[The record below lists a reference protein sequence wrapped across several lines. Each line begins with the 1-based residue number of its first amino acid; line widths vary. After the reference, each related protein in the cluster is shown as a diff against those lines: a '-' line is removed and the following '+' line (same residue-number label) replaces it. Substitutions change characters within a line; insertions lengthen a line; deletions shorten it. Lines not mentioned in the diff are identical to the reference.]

1 MKNGQLRSESDRTA
15 SVIILIVMTII
26 LIGCILGMT
35 YLFDYGFYSNEDNG
49 KTAKSVAVQLYSL
62 EDLDFAKDYYNCASI
77 NEKTEQDESRIKF
90 YRTKFSLDQSSFIFN
105 VEDSSGVVVFD
116 SVFDTTYNKDEAELK
131 DNNQSVSYEDIK
143 KNPHFI
149 SYNSYAQG
157 AKYVG
162 YEDFTVLNKNRQ
174 PETFRIN
181 YVIIEGEEVKAND
194 KYSTAFRWIEIAN
207 SLKYFLFVVMFFAAL
222 IIIILLSMITINAG
236 FKDDENGEIVP
247 GFIDKIPL
255 DICTMFLIALFTVA
269 WIITGLTSAAAVD
282 MVLNNVVMMFVCVAA
297 ILVLMT
303 YLQTL
308 SVRVKMGKIYKNTLF
323 YRFYRKFKRKA
334 PRKFRRFFN
343 DLTVFKKLILG
354 ISVFVL
360 GEAAILSLIAYK
372 GILTDGADPK
382 AVMLTFI
389 VVWAMTRLIIIPIF
403 VMYAI
408 NLHYVK
414 EEGQKLAK
422 GVLGDDI
429 SDKLSIASIRA
440 HGKNL
445 DKIRDEI
452 NKAMEQELKSEKLK
466 NELITNVS
474 HDIKTPLTSIKNY
487 VDLLNREDLSNEDR
501 KKYLEIVNRHTDKL
515 TMLLGDLIEASQIS
529 SGNID
534 IELEKTSLNIII
546 EQTIEEFAV
555 KFMKS
560 ELIPRVEMPE
570 EDIYIMGDGKWIWRI
585 FSNLL
590 NNACKYAA
598 PGTDVEIILDKK
610 QNEAVIKIANIAGH
624 DLDFEGKELFERF
637 VRGDSSRHTEGNGL
651 GLSIAKS
658 LTELQNGKLDINVNN
673 NKFIAVL
680 KFELAD

>member
-26 LIGCILGMT
+26 LIGCILGMA
-35 YLFDYGFYSNEDNG
+35 YLFEYDFYKDNDNG
-49 KTAKSVAVQLYSL
+49 ATAKSVAVQLYSL
-62 EDLDFAKDYYNCASI
+62 DDIDFAKDYFNCVEDLNNQIEENTSI
-77 NEKTEQDESRIKF
+77 AKRIN
-90 YRTKFSLDQSSFIFN
+90 YYENKFSLDYSSFIFCVIDTRDN
-105 VEDSSGVVVFD
+105 VIFDGVAEATEHQKTFEELSSNSEYTGSSDFYRFYGNGNTVPLRIKYAILTGEDTD
-116 SVFDTTYNKDEAELK
+116 AT
-131 DNNQSVSYEDIK
+131 
-143 KNPHFI
+143 
-149 SYNSYAQG
+149 
-157 AKYVG
+157 
-162 YEDFTVLNKNRQ
+162 
-174 PETFRIN
+174 
-181 YVIIEGEEVKAND
+181 D

-222 IIIILLSMITINAG
+222 IIILLLSMITINAG
-236 FKDDENGEIVP
+236 FKDDENGEIIP

-255 DICTMFLIALFTVA
+255 DICTLFLIALFTVA
-269 WIITGLTSAAAVD
+269 WVITGLTSAAAVD
-282 MVLNNVVMMFVCVAA
+282 MVLHNVVMMFVCVAA
-297 ILVLMT
+297 VLVLMT

-308 SVRVKMGKIYKNTLF
+308 SVRVKMGKIYKNTVF
-323 YRFYRKFKRKA
+323 YAIYRKFKRKT
-334 PRKFRRFFN
+334 PRKFRRFFSN
-343 DLTVFKKLILG
+343 LTLIKKLILA
-354 ISVFVL
+354 ISGFVL
-360 GEAAILSLIAYK
+360 GETAILSLVAYK
-372 GILTDGADPK
+372 GILTDDADPRN
-382 AVMLTFI
+382 VIFTFV
-389 VVWAMTRLIIIPIF
+389 VVWALTRLIIIPIF

-422 GVLGDDI
+422 GILGDDVI

-487 VDLLNREDLSNEDR
+487 VDLLNREDLSADDR

-515 TMLLGDLIEASQIS
+515 TMLLTDLIEASQIS

-534 IELEKTSLNIII
+534 IDLEKTSLNIII

-560 ELIPRVEMPE
+560 ELIPRVQVPE
-570 EDIYIMGDGKWIWRI
+570 EEVYVMGDGKWLWRI

-598 PGTDVEIILDKK
+598 PGTDVEINLERKNGNAI
-610 QNEAVIKIANIAGH
+610 IKIANIS
-624 DLDFEGKELFERF
+624 DKDIDFEGKELFERF

-658 LTELQNGKLDINVNN
+658 LTELQDGKLDIRVYD
-673 NKFIAVL
+673 NKFIA
-680 KFELAD
+680 KMTFNAID

>member
-1 MKNGQLRSESDRTA
+1 MKNGQLRYESDRTA
-15 SVIILIVMTII
+15 SVIILIVMTVI
-26 LIGCILGMT
+26 LIGCILGMS
-35 YLFDYGFYSNEDNG
+35 YLFEYGFYTENDNG
-49 KTAKSVAVQLYSL
+49 STAKSVAVQLYSL
-62 EDLDFAKDYYNCASI
+62 EDLDFAKDYFNCEQIDDFNRS
-77 NEKTEQDESRIKF
+77 KQDEKRIKF
-90 YRTKFSLDQSSFIFN
+90 YEEKFSLKQSSFIFN
-105 VEDSSGVVVFD
+105 IMDSSGEIVFD
-116 SVFDTTYNKDEAELK
+116 SVGQTNPGKTYNDFSNGAE
-131 DNNQSVSYEDIK
+131 
-143 KNPHFI
+143 
-149 SYNSYAQG
+149 
-157 AKYVG
+157 YVG
-162 YEDFTVLNKNRQ
+162 YEDFTKLNENFVS
-174 PETFRIN
+174 ETYRIN
-181 YVIIEGEEVKAND
+181 YLVIDGSDSTAKD

-255 DICTMFLIALFTVA
+255 DICTLFLIALFTVA

-282 MVLNNVVMMFVCVAA
+282 IVLNNVVMMFVCVTAV
-297 ILVLMT
+297 LVLMT

-308 SVRVKMGKIYKNTLF
+308 SVRVKMGKVYKNTVI
-323 YRFYRKFKRKA
+323 YAIYRKFKRHT
-334 PRKFRRFFN
+334 PRKVRRTFSHLN
-343 DLTVFKKLILG
+343 IVKRLIIG
-354 ISVFVL
+354 VSVFVL
-360 GEAAILSLIAYK
+360 GETAILSLVAYK
-372 GILTDGADPK
+372 GILSDVADPK
-382 AVMLTFI
+382 SVMFTFI
-389 VVWAMTRLIIIPIF
+389 VIWAMTRLIIIPIF

-408 NLHYVK
+408 NLHYVR
-414 EEGQKLAK
+414 EEGKRLAK
-422 GVLGDDI
+422 GIFGDEEI

-452 NKAMEQELKSEKLK
+452 NKAMEQELRSEKLK

-487 VDLLNREDLSNEDR
+487 VDLLSREDISDEDR
-501 KKYLEIVNRHTDKL
+501 KKYTEIVSRHTDKL
-515 TMLLGDLIEASQIS
+515 TMLLNDLIEASQIS

-585 FSNLL
+585 FANLL
-590 NNACKYAA
+590 NNACKYSA

-610 QNEAVIKIANIAGH
+610 DGKAVIKIANIS
-624 DLDFEGKELFERF
+624 DREIEFEGKELFERF

-658 LTELQNGKLDINVNN
+658 LTELQGGELDIRVYD
-673 NKFIAVL
+673 NKFIANM
-680 KFELAD
+680 KFDLV

>member
-1 MKNGQLRSESDRTA
+1 MKNGQLRYESDRTA

-26 LIGCILGMT
+26 LIGCILGMS
-35 YLFDYGFYSNEDNG
+35 YLFEYGFYTENDNG
-49 KTAKSVAVQLYSL
+49 ATAKSVAVQLYSL
-62 EDLDFAKDYYNCASI
+62 EDLDFAKDYFGCEQIDEFNRS
-77 NEKTEQDESRIKF
+77 EQDEKRIKF
-90 YRTKFSLDQSSFIFN
+90 YEEKFSLNQSSFIFN
-105 VEDSSGVVVFD
+105 VMNSSGEIVFD
-116 SVFDTTYNKDEAELK
+116 SVGQTNPGKTYNDFS
-131 DNNQSVSYEDIK
+131 N
-143 KNPHFI
+143 
-149 SYNSYAQG
+149 G

-162 YEDFTVLNKNRQ
+162 YEDFTKLNENFAS
-174 PETFRIN
+174 ETYRIN
-181 YVIIEGEEVKAND
+181 YLVMDIDDSQATD

-207 SLKYFLFVVMFFAAL
+207 TLKYFLFVVMFFAAL

-255 DICTMFLIALFTVA
+255 DICTLFLISLFTVA

-282 MVLNNVVMMFVCVAA
+282 IVLNNVVMMFICVAA
-297 ILVLMT
+297 VLVLMT

-308 SVRVKMGKIYKNTLF
+308 SVRVKMGKVFKNTVI
-323 YRFYRKFKRKA
+323 YAIYRKFKRHT
-334 PRKFRRFFN
+334 PRKIRRTFN
-343 DLTVFKKLILG
+343 HIGIVKRLIIG
-354 ISVFVL
+354 VSVFVL
-360 GEAAILSLIAYK
+360 GETAILSLVAYK

-382 AVMLTFI
+382 SVIFTFI
-389 VVWAMTRLIIIPIF
+389 VVWAMTRLILIPIF

-408 NLHYVK
+408 NLHYVR
-414 EEGQKLAK
+414 EEGQKLAR
-422 GVLGDDI
+422 GVLGDDVI
-429 SDKLSIASIRA
+429 SDKLTIASIRA

-452 NKAMEQELKSEKLK
+452 NKAMEQELRSEKLK

-487 VDLLNREDLSNEDR
+487 VDLLSREDISDDDR
-501 KKYLEIVNRHTDKL
+501 KKYTEIVSRHTDKL
-515 TMLLGDLIEASQIS
+515 TMLLNDLIEASQIS

-585 FSNLL
+585 FANLL
-590 NNACKYAA
+590 NNACKYSV

-610 QNEAVIKIANIAGH
+610 GDKAVIKIANISEREI
-624 DLDFEGKELFERF
+624 DFEGKELFERF

-658 LTELQNGKLDINVNN
+658 LTELQGGELDIRVYD
-673 NKFIAVL
+673 NKFIANI
-680 KFELAD
+680 KFDLVEEKAK

>member
-35 YLFDYGFYSNEDNG
+35 YLFEYGFYNKDDNG
-49 KTAKSVAVQLYSL
+49 ETAKSVAVQLYSL
-62 EDLDFAKDYYNCASI
+62 DDIDFAKDYFNCIEDSK
-77 NEKTEQDESRIKF
+77 NMYEKDAGILRRIK
-90 YRTKFSLDQSSFIFN
+90 YYEEKFSPDQSSFVFCVIDTLDN
-105 VEDSSGVVVFD
+105 IEFD
-116 SVFDTTYNKDEAELK
+116 SVFEATGGKETFAELSK
-131 DNNQSVSYEDIK
+131 NSKYSGSSDFYRFYSNGNTVPLRIRYAILTGED
-143 KNPHFI
+143 
-149 SYNSYAQG
+149 S
-157 AKYVG
+157 
-162 YEDFTVLNKNRQ
+162 D
-174 PETFRIN
+174 
-181 YVIIEGEEVKAND
+181 AND
-194 KYSTAFRWIEIAN
+194 KYTNAFRWIEIAN

-236 FKDDENGEIVP
+236 LKDDENGEIVP

-255 DICTMFLIALFTVA
+255 DVCTLFLISLFTVA
-269 WIITGLTSAAAVD
+269 WMITGLTSAAAVD

-308 SVRVKMGKIYKNTLF
+308 SVRVKMGKVYKNTLF
-323 YRFYRKFKRKA
+323 YRIYRKFKRKT

-343 DLTVFKKLILG
+343 DLTFFKKLIIG
-354 ISVFVL
+354 ICVFVL
-360 GEAAILSLIAYK
+360 GEAAILSIVAYQ
-372 GILTDGADPK
+372 GILSDVSDPK
-382 AVMLTFI
+382 SVMLTFI
-389 VVWAMTRLIIIPIF
+389 VIWAMTRLIIIPIF

-422 GVLGDDI
+422 GVLGDEFI

-452 NKAMEQELKSEKLK
+452 NKAMEQELRSEKLK

-487 VDLLNREDLSNEDR
+487 VDLLNREDLSDDDR

-515 TMLLGDLIEASQIS
+515 TMLLTDLIEASQIS
-529 SGNID
+529 SGSID
-534 IELEKTSLNIII
+534 IDLEKTSLNIII
-546 EQTIEEFAV
+546 QQTIEEFAV

-570 EDIYIMGDGKWIWRI
+570 DDVYIMGDGKWIWRI

-610 QNEAVIKIANIAGH
+610 DGKAVIKIANIASR

-658 LTELQNGKLDINVNN
+658 LTELQNGEMDIRVYD
-673 NKFIAVL
+673 NKFIAKM
-680 KFELAD
+680 KFEAID

>member
-35 YLFDYGFYSNEDNG
+35 YLFEYGFYSEGDNG
-49 KTAKSVAVQLYSL
+49 ETAKSVAVQLYSL
-62 EDLDFAKDYYNCASI
+62 DDIDFAKDYFNCIEDSKHKGEEDTGI
-77 NEKTEQDESRIKF
+77 LRRIK
-90 YRTKFSLDQSSFIFN
+90 YYEEKFSPEQSSFIFCVIDTLDN
-105 VEDSSGVVVFD
+105 VEFD
-116 SVFDTTYNKDEAELK
+116 SVYQATGGK
-131 DNNQSVSYEDIK
+131 
-143 KNPHFI
+143 
-149 SYNSYAQG
+149 
-157 AKYVG
+157 
-162 YEDFTVLNKNRQ
+162 
-174 PETFRIN
+174 ETFKDLSENSKYTGSSDFYRFYGNGNTVPLRIR
-181 YVIIEGEEVKAND
+181 YAILTGEDTDAND
-194 KYSTAFRWIEIAN
+194 KYTNAFRWIDIAN
-207 SLKYFLFVVMFFAAL
+207 SLRYFLFVVMFFAAL

-255 DICTMFLIALFTVA
+255 DVCTLFLISLFTVA

-308 SVRVKMGKIYKNTLF
+308 SVRVKMGKIYKNTVF
-323 YRFYRKFKRKA
+323 YRIYRKFKRRT

-343 DLTVFKKLILG
+343 DLTVFKKLIIG
-354 ISVFVL
+354 ISGFVL
-360 GEAAILSLIAYK
+360 GEAAILSIVAYK
-372 GILTDGADPK
+372 GILSDGADPK
-382 AVMLTFI
+382 SVMLTFI
-389 VVWAMTRLIIIPIF
+389 VIWAMTRLIIIPIF

-452 NKAMEQELKSEKLK
+452 NKAMEQELRSEKLK

-487 VDLLNREDLSNEDR
+487 VDLLNRDDLSVEDR

-515 TMLLGDLIEASQIS
+515 TMLLSDLIEASQIS
-529 SGNID
+529 SGSID

-546 EQTIEEFAV
+546 QQTIEEFAV

-570 EDIYIMGDGKWIWRI
+570 DDVYIMGDGKWIWRI

-610 QNEAVIKIANIAGH
+610 DGKAVIKIANIAGQE
-624 DLDFEGKELFERF
+624 LDFEGKELFERF

-658 LTELQNGKLDINVNN
+658 LTELQNGEMDIRVYD
-673 NKFIAVL
+673 NKFIAKM
-680 KFELAD
+680 KFEAID